1 MPASTSRATICAAP
15 GDTARTS
22 LVPDLAEMAKMRL
35 ERATATIDGII
46 RISRFIGAPL
56 AGVLIALMGSS
67 NLLWIDAATFAISAL
82 LISLAVTFSPA
93 IIHTGKP
100 GNYLANLREGVR
112 FIRRDRVIWAIIVT
126 VMVTNL
132 LDAGYGSVL
141 QPAYVKQVFGTPL
154 ALGLLVAAFGGAAF
168 VGTMIFG
175 AIGHRLPRRLS
186 LGIGFTIAGG
196 IRIWALAL
204 IPIFPLLLV
213 IYAIIGLGIGPINP
227 ILDTVQ
233 YERVPTVMRARV
245 FGTVT
250 AGVFVGMPLGAI
262 ISGYLVTL
270 IGIRYSLLIFGA
282 CYLVATLSLLV
293 NPALRE
299 MERVQ
304 TE

>member
-1 MPASTSRATICAAP
+1 
-15 GDTARTS
+15 
-22 LVPDLAEMAKMRL
+22 MRL
-35 ERATATIDGII
+35 ERATASIDGIT

-56 AGVLIALMGSS
+56 AGVLIALLGSS
-67 NLLWIDAATFAISAL
+67 NLLWIDAATFAVSAL
-82 LISLAVTFSPA
+82 LIGLAVTSSPA
-93 IIHTGKP
+93 IIHTGTSS
-100 GNYLANLREGVR
+100 NYLANLKEGVR
-112 FIRRDRVIWAIIVT
+112 FIRHDRVIWAIIVT

-132 LDAGYGSVL
+132 LDAGMGSVL
-141 QPAYVKQVFGTPL
+141 QPVYVKQVFGTPL

-175 AIGHRLPRRLS
+175 AIGHHLPRRLS

-196 IRIWALAL
+196 VRFWALAL

-213 IYAIIGLGIGPINP
+213 IYAITGLSVGPVNP
-227 ILDTVQ
+227 LLDTVQ
-233 YERVPTVMRARV
+233 YERVPIEMRARV

-262 ISGYLVTL
+262 ISGYFVTW
-270 IGIRYSLLIFGA
+270 IGIRYSLLVFGA
-282 CYLVATLSLLV
+282 CYLIATLSLLV

-299 MERVQ
+299 MEQIQ